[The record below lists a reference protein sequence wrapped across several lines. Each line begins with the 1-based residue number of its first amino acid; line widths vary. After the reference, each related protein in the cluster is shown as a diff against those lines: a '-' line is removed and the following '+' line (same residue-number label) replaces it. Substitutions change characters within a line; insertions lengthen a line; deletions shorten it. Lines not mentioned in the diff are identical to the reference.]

1 MNIAERAKDLRGHVG
16 IYFKNLATGDVV
28 NYNADD
34 EYHPASVIK
43 LPIVMAVYKMASE
56 GKADLYEKLKVTY
69 ECRVPSCGAFNAFTD
84 EPMVDIKTLCNLAI
98 VISDN
103 TASNMLVSHFGIENL
118 NHEFKKMGLVK
129 THVER
134 LFFDDEMQ
142 EKGYNNKAV
151 PSEIGYLLEQ
161 IHNRSF
167 ISEEIAQE
175 IWEIISQQQ
184 LLDKTVAYVDGLIPV
199 GSKTGGARGITCD
212 VALFEG
218 ERPYIIS
225 IMANETDVPV
235 TDDFMRHLGRDIYK
249 EIYDGIRIY

>member
-1 MNIAERAKDLRGHVG
+1 MNIAERAKDLKGHVG
-16 IYFKNLATGDVV
+16 IYFKNLTTGEVV
-28 NYNADD
+28 SYNADD

-43 LPIVMAVYKMASE
+43 LPIIMAVYKMASE

-118 NHEFKKMGLVK
+118 NREFKKMGLVK

-167 ISEEIAQE
+167 ISEEISQE
-175 IWEIISQQQ
+175 IWEII
-184 LLDKTVAYVDGLIPV
+184 LA
-199 GSKTGGARGITCD
+199 
-212 VALFEG
+212 E
-218 ERPYIIS
+218 
-225 IMANETDVPV
+225 
-235 TDDFMRHLGRDIYK
+235 
-249 EIYDGIRIY
+249 